1 MVLLI
6 KLHTL
11 LCNLLEKEGCLVLCH
26 IEISQTTVLLTA
38 FFILLG
44 SPLMTR
50 VNFIMFQSMVEK
62 SLKLNKIFNRDS
74 FKSKLKNT
82 KKCGHTFGIFGRS
95 LVNRI

>member
-26 IEISQTTVLLTA
+26 IAISQTMVPLTK

-44 SPLMTR
+44 SPLMIR

-62 SLKLNKIFNRDS
+62 SLKIEQNFQ
-74 FKSKLKNT
+74 
-82 KKCGHTFGIFGRS
+82 
-95 LVNRI
+95 